1 MNKLGLYIH
10 IPFCETKC
18 PYCDFN
24 TYSGIEDFIP
34 EYIES
39 LNKEIRFWGAHI
51 QENCVI
57 DTIFLGGGT
66 PSYLPSHQLLSIDQ
80 NVHDSFT
87 LQDDLEFTIEVNPG
101 DVIASRFNNTKNT
114 KINRLSIG
122 VQSLDDS
129 LLKILGR
136 RHSADDACN
145 AFSIARRLGFDNIS
159 IDLMYGIPYQTMSQW
174 QETVRRSV
182 DLSPDH
188 ISAYCLTLEEG
199 TPMQQQVRIGAL
211 PEPNPD
217 LAADMYLSA
226 ENILAEAGY
235 INYEISN
242 WAHSGMESR
251 HNLRYW
257 LNDDYIGVGPGA
269 HSHLKNLRFYNLKSP
284 RQYIKILQQ
293 LDDRNINLDIL
304 SNSLDVLPFING
316 YEHIDEQ
323 TRIVESIMLGLR
335 LSTGINK
342 RQFKEAFGKQIQE
355 MFPDQLSDLVSSSLI
370 EDTGEYVK
378 LTDDAKLLANE
389 VIVRFLQ

>member
-1 MNKLGLYIH
+1 
-10 IPFCETKC
+10 
-18 PYCDFN
+18 
-24 TYSGIEDFIP
+24 
-34 EYIES
+34 
-39 LNKEIRFWGAHI
+39 
-51 QENCVI
+51 
-57 DTIFLGGGT
+57 
-66 PSYLPSHQLLSIDQ
+66 
-80 NVHDSFT
+80 
-87 LQDDLEFTIEVNPG
+87 
-101 DVIASRFNNTKNT
+101 
-114 KINRLSIG
+114 
-122 VQSLDDS
+122 
-129 LLKILGR
+129 
-136 RHSADDACN
+136 
-145 AFSIARRLGFDNIS
+145 
-159 IDLMYGIPYQTMSQW
+159 
-174 QETVRRSV
+174 
-182 DLSPDH
+182 
-188 ISAYCLTLEEG
+188 
-199 TPMQQQVRIGAL
+199 MQQQVRIGAL

-342 RQFKEAFGKQIQE
+342 RQFKEEFGKQIQE